1 MWRLFLS
8 KLSFTNKRKQFYL
21 GFLKISRI
29 LISGLRE
36 FLTIESPLKLM
47 ENAFISPQKLFSF
60 SRNLDFC
67 LDHSIMQ
74 QNNLIRKIRLISN
87 SMASQSGKQTIVIH
101 ILPNI
106 SRSRGNQTIKFG
118 QLIEYNIRQI
128 FLETS

>member
-8 KLSFTNKRKQFYL
+8 KLSSTNKRKQFYL
-21 GFLKISRI
+21 GFLKDP
-29 LISGLRE
+29 LSGLRE

-67 LDHSIMQ
+67 LDYSVMQ

-118 QLIEYNIRQI
+118 QLIEYNMRQI

>member
-21 GFLKISRI
+21 GFLKGA
-29 LISGLRE
+29 LSGLRE

-47 ENAFISPQKLFSF
+47 ENAFISPQKLFPF
-60 SRNLDFC
+60 SRYLDFC
-67 LDHSIMQ
+67 LDFSVMQ

-87 SMASQSGKQTIVIH
+87 SMASQPGKQTIVIH

-106 SRSRGNQTIKFG
+106 SKSRGTQTMKFG
-118 QLIEYNIRQI
+118 QLIEYNMRQS